1 MNLQTLHSP
10 AARSFGMMQLPAAS
24 SSMESVVLRPLT
36 TADDIEAILH
46 LRGQIDLSAH
56 TGAGSNF
63 RSLEKKETN

>member
-10 AARSFGMMQLPAAS
+10 AARSFGMMRPPDGPS
-24 SSMESVVLRPLT
+24 GMDSVVLRPLT
-36 TADDIEAILH
+36 TADEIEAILH